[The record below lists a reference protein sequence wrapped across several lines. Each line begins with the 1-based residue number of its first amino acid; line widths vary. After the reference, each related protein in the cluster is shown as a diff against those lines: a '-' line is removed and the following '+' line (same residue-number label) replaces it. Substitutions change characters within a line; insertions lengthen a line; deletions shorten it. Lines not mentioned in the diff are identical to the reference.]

1 MKIREVRIQNF
12 RNFGPALRTISFV
25 DELTGQ
31 ARPLS
36 VLVGS
41 NGSGKSTI
49 LQTIE
54 GLLDFAV
61 NLVGAAGI
69 IAELRSNG
77 FADLVLDIGEHAPT
91 GLPRMLR
98 IALGAQGRTTVD
110 AEVTYGPDDIWQLSQ
125 RETPEQRLFRSTNQ
139 APFRSWLREMSAGII
154 PFTDGLLF
162 FPHQRWQDHEQKG
175 AIGEPEQSREWLFHY
190 TPSNKWE
197 GSLSQLWVWQNYLD
211 LEQARDQRPNL
222 TPFVAAIETIL
233 GQGRKVVIRQGRVT
247 VTHPTLGPV
256 ELHQLPSGEQQI
268 LMLFG
273 EIIRR
278 LRPGAVLMIDELE
291 ISLHPALQRAVLFH
305 LRKLAREYDLQVIVT
320 THSMEI
326 VAAVAPEE
334 LINLDDMVLAERA
347 HAHEAGK

>member
-25 DELTGQ
+25 DTLTGQ
-31 ARPLS
+31 ARPLT

-61 NLVGAAGI
+61 DEPEAGAFCE
-69 IAELRSNG
+69 ELREKG
-77 FADLVLDIGEHAPT
+77 FADLTVDFSEKAPANLHQT
-91 GLPRMLR
+91 MR
-98 IALGAQGRTTVD
+98 IALGRKDRTTVEYK
-110 AEVTYGPDDIWQLSQ
+110 ASYGYNDICAL
-125 RETPEQRLFRSTNQ
+125 EQRGASGN
-139 APFRSWLREMSAGII
+139 PFVRNYHRAHLKKWVNGMLQGKD
-154 PFTDGLLF
+154 PLTDGLIY
-162 FPHQRWQDHEQKG
+162 FPHQRWLEHDQKG
-175 AIGEPEQSREWLFHY
+175 AIGEPAQSRQWLFRF
-190 TPSNKWE
+190 TASSAWE

-211 LEQARDQRPNL
+211 LEEARDDRPNL
-222 TPFVAAIETIL
+222 TRFVAAIETIL
-233 GQGRKVVIRQGRVT
+233 GAGRKVVIRQGRVT

-278 LRPGAVLMIDELE
+278 LRPGAVLMIDEIE

-305 LRKLAREYDLQVIVT
+305 LRKLARDYDLQIIIT

-326 VAAVAPEE
+326 VSAVAPEE
-334 LINLDDMVLAERA
+334 IINLDDMVLEERA
-347 HAHEAGK
+347 RAHGVGE

>member
-25 DELTGQ
+25 DELTQQ

-41 NGSGKSTI
+41 NGSGKTTV
-49 LQTIE
+49 LLVIE
-54 GLLDFAV
+54 ALLDFAIKTYESHP
-61 NLVGAAGI
+61 LSK
-69 IAELRSNG
+69 ELRNSG
-77 FADLVLDIGEHAPT
+77 FADLTVEFGDRAPDDVQ
-91 GLPRMLR
+91 PRLR
-98 IALGAQGRTTVD
+98 IALGRHDRTTV
-110 AEVTYGPDDIWQLSQ
+110 AASEYGEKDIRLPKP
-125 RETPEQRLFRSTNQ
+125 RESSMESVSRMANHGPILRWTNDMTDGT
-139 APFRSWLREMSAGII
+139 APL
-154 PFTDGLLF
+154 TDGLLF
-162 FPHQRWQDHEQKG
+162 FPHQRGQDHEQRG
-175 AIGEPEQSREWLFHY
+175 TISEPPQARQWLFHY
-190 TPSNKWE
+190 TPNASWE

-233 GQGRKVVIRQGRVT
+233 GAGRKVVIRQGRVT
-247 VTHPTLGPV
+247 VTHPTLGAV

-278 LRPGAVLMIDELE
+278 LRPGAVLIIDEIE

-305 LRKLAREYDLQVIVT
+305 LRKLAREYDLQIIVT

-326 VAAVAPEE
+326 VSAVAPEE
-334 LINLDDMVLAERA
+334 LINLDDMVLEERA
-347 HAHEAGK
+347 QAREAAK

>member
-25 DELTGQ
+25 DTLTGQ
-31 ARPLS
+31 ARPLT

-61 NLVGAAGI
+61 TGYESNEFCS
-69 IAELRSNG
+69 ELRKTG
-77 FADLVLDIGEHAPT
+77 LADLDLDFGERAPENT
-91 GLPRMLR
+91 PSVLR
-98 IALGAQGRTTVD
+98 IALGRQDRTTTERAD
-110 AEVTYGPDDIWQLSQ
+110 YNSNDIALVKP
-125 RETPEQRLFRSTNQ
+125 RETPNQ
-139 APFRSWLREMSAGII
+139 AIDRQVKHNRIKSWVDDMLAGNL

-175 AIGEPEQSREWLFHY
+175 AIAEPTESRDWLFHF
-190 TPSNKWE
+190 TPNDEWE

-233 GQGRKVVIRQGRVT
+233 GAGRKVVIRQGRVT

-256 ELHQLPSGEQQI
+256 ELHQLPSGEKQI

-278 LRPGAVLMIDELE
+278 LRPGAVLMIDEIE

-305 LRKLAREYDLQVIVT
+305 LRKLARDYDLQIIIT

-326 VAAVAPEE
+326 VSAVAPEE
-334 LINLDDMVLAERA
+334 IINLDDMVLEERA
-347 HAHEAGK
+347 RAHGAGE